1 MIRKEN
7 LLQVGRLMKTHG
19 VKGEVNLLFD
29 KELFADVDSPFYFLE
44 IDGVYVPFFVEEMRF
59 GSSLSARVKFEDVNS
74 LTSAERLVNLY
85 VFVPAELVQEES
97 DVLIDNPWEQFVGY
111 SVVDDLLGPLGVIDY
126 VDSSTINV
134 LFVVKHE
141 EKEFLIPATEDF
153 ISKIDASQKVI
164 YMTLPEGLI
173 E

>member
-7 LLQVGRLMKTHG
+7 LLQAGRLIKTHG

-29 KELFADVDSPFYFLE
+29 KEIFADVDSPYYFLE

-59 GSSLSARVKFEDVNS
+59 SSSLSARVKFEDVDN
-74 LTSAERLVNLY
+74 LTAAERLVSLY
-85 VFVPAELVQEES
+85 VFVPADLVHEES
-97 DVLIDNPWEQFVGY
+97 EETIDNLWEQFVGY
-111 SVVDDLLGPLGVIDY
+111 NVEDELMGTLGVIDY
-126 VDSSTINV
+126 VDSSTINI
-134 LFVVKHE
+134 LFVVKQE
-141 EKEFLIPATEDF
+141 GKEYLIPATEDF
-153 ISKIDASQKVI
+153 ITKIDVSEKVI